1 MVTFLIRRKCL
12 QLKIKSLKIMACTR
26 SHILGKLMS
35 IVDASRENKNGE
47 AASFFLKYLT
57 SQLAQSEIH
66 EKTVMF

>member
-1 MVTFLIRRKCL
+1 M
-12 QLKIKSLKIMACTR
+12 
-26 SHILGKLMS
+26 G